1 MNEQEE
7 IFQAGDQAIRAGLMS
22 LGQVGERIAA
32 KSAEKARQ
40 SRELDEGAA
49 RLAERARVEAERAER
64 DQARHLERA
73 QAAGDRQVDVAITVA
88 RDQVRRDGWWAGA
101 DGNRVATQFSL
112 LQQLDGDPRAAD
124 ARDIMRERIRDLYG
138 VHTVSYTHLT
148 LPTILL
154 V

>member
-73 QAAGDRQVDVAITVA
+73 QAAGDRQVDVA
-88 RDQVRRDGWWAGA
+88 
-101 DGNRVATQFSL
+101 
-112 LQQLDGDPRAAD
+112 
-124 ARDIMRERIRDLYG
+124 
-138 VHTVSYTHLT
+138 TVSYTHLT